1 MRFPYDSRSDIKPEA
16 YTDPVGILLTHEAL
30 CATVR
35 DKGEGS
41 VAATR
46 EPIIREKLGKTH
58 RNNYEAG
65 YTHENTVAT

>member
-1 MRFPYDSRSDIKPEA
+1 MQCVCVP
-16 YTDPVGILLTHEAL
+16 L
-30 CATVR
+30 CAIRGKAVWPR
-35 DKGEGS
+35 R
-41 VAATR
+41 AWR

>member
-1 MRFPYDSRSDIKPEA
+1 MRMRLHRPGRIRFVDSRCA
-16 YTDPVGILLTHEAL
+16 VCL